1 MRSEDNFYDHYKDS
15 WALQQSYLSERN
27 KLTVT
32 LIVLLVLVAGF
43 MYEPAMLPDKVNTYL
58 DSRVKGL
65 AFGMKYL
72 NTGLIYLLLWV
83 LTRYYQIVNKID
95 RLYEYIHKCEKTL
108 RKAGG
113 EYNVNRDGEYFY
125 DNKSW
130 LTIALN
136 LCYGIVLPLAII
148 LIAGFKIYNEI
159 GWTTRFK
166 YVDIVGLGFIIIF
179 SLLYLSRVLL
189 LEESIKE
196 KYSRKDWWCHF
207 KEHFFE
213 NQKNKEEEQEGKK
226 NEKNEKNETPSAK
239 Q

>member
-83 LTRYYQIVNKID
+83 MTRYYQTVNKID
-95 RLYEYIHKCEKTL
+95 RLYEYIHKCEIRL
-108 RKAGG
+108 SNAGRDY
-113 EYNVNRDGEYFY
+113 EVYRDGAYYY
-125 DNKSW
+125 DNKP
-130 LTIALN
+130 LMTVFLN
-136 LCYGIVLPLAII
+136 ICYGILLPVAII
-148 LIAGFKIYNEI
+148 AIAGLKFINEI
-159 GWTTRFK
+159 GWITRFK
-166 YVDIVGLGFIIIF
+166 YVDFIGLGLIVFF
-179 SLLYLSRVLL
+179 SLVYIYSVWNVLFHK
-189 LEESIKE
+189 EYFDKE
-196 KYSRKDWWCHF
+196 KYPDMKWCCRLKAYLIGERK
-207 KEHFFE
+207 K
-213 NQKNKEEEQEGKK
+213 KEEEQE
-226 NEKNEKNETPSAK
+226 E
-239 Q
+239 